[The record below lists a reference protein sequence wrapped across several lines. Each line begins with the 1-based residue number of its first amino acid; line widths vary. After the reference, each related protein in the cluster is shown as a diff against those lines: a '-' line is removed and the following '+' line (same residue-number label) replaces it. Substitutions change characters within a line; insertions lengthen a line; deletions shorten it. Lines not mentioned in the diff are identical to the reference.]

1 MPKILISEQK
11 PQPAEDSFA
20 VKLRFDDA
28 DEFDG
33 LTIQNPFTA
42 QNEAKLEWHFESY
55 VSFPYLK
62 EVEPQEA
69 QEIIKQAGENL
80 FQQLFGQPQI
90 YSRYQQILNNGL
102 NNLVIEISGSPEFHS
117 LHWESLK
124 DPNLPTAFALDVP
137 ILRKDL
143 KPQPLPA
150 VSRETSTIN
159 LLIVTSRPQGR
170 RDVSYRTISRP
181 LVELIRNSQLPV
193 KIDILRP
200 GTYEALSKHLDNT
213 TAEHGKGFYHVVHF
227 DVHGALLTYE
237 QFEKIEGEKIATNL
251 TYQIPRYGRPEIK
264 SYEGKDAFLFFD
276 DYHEPK
282 KRDDDGFRADAVRA
296 DELSNLLLT
305 HGIPI
310 VILNACQSAME
321 LGEQERESNLPVAEE
336 TSLAS
341 RLMRAGA
348 QMVLAMSYSVT
359 VTAAEILMRSF
370 YQEIFRGKSLNRAI
384 QIGRKELASRK
395 QRRAAWNYQVS
406 LEDWLLP
413 VVYQKQ
419 NVELKTARLT
429 PQEEE
434 QFNLAQQEISQMP
447 EVEYGFYGRDIDILN
462 IERRVLLKNNILLIR
477 GMGGAGKT
485 TLLRHLAWWWRATN
499 FVQKVFYFGYDDK
512 AYTRQ
517 EIMFAIAEKL
527 YEKFEFSAFQAM
539 DEQAQQQKLT
549 KKLRTERHLLIL
561 DNLESIQGGYFAV
574 KNTLSAEEQAKLKAF
589 LAELRGAVDPFQ
601 EQTIVLLG
609 SRSPEEWLADTTFKK
624 NVYDLGGLD
633 AESTT
638 QFAEEILRQNEV
650 SHYRNEEDFKKLLK
664 LLAGFPLP
672 MKVVLDN
679 LKRQTPSEILAALQA
694 GDVNFRTGTAEEKT
708 KDILKCIEYSH
719 SNIAPEKQ
727 ELLLCL
733 APFTSVVNSSYFH
746 IYIEKLKEF
755 EVLGH
760 LKHELWD
767 ELFAE
772 SVQRGLMSQDEKM
785 AIVYHLQPILPYFL
799 KTEWQKVTRDEFKKA
814 VKTAFREYY
823 NGASGWI
830 RQLMNSKDAKET
842 LFGRFLASLEFE
854 NIDTC
859 LDYCLK
865 DQTSIYNPFN
875 SLSDYFNLI
884 KNHQAGL
891 ALGRKVLKRMESY
904 PPKILSG
911 QLGLEFINVLD
922 NIAMYQFRLKKYD
935 EAESSCKK
943 ILELNLMNETLENTE
958 KRQKSGS
965 TYQNLGTI
973 AQEQRD
979 WHKAEFYF
987 KEALE
992 IYIEFNDRVL
1002 QAKVFDHLGNLA
1014 EVLKEWQKAED
1025 YYKQAL
1031 ELKNEFNDRYAQ
1043 ANTLLNL
1050 GNLAQSQQQI
1060 EQAKNYYKQAL
1071 GIYIQYNDRYL
1082 QGAILHNLG
1091 MLAQLQQEW
1100 EKAEDYHKQ
1109 ALEVRIEFNDRYEQA
1124 NSFYCLGAIAL
1135 AKQEWQKATSYL
1147 QRALEIFVEFNDS
1160 HKKAKTYNNLS
1171 VIAHEQQQWEKAK
1184 IYGLQTLE
1192 IFRDYNDEQ
1201 NLIFTLSNLAKF
1213 WSQSNDD
1220 DFLTKVGESLQLSE
1234 ADVQELF
1241 EKLLDRIENEQI
1253 EPK

>member
-20 VKLRFDDA
+20 VKLKFDDA
-28 DEFDG
+28 DEFEG

-62 EVEPQEA
+62 EVEPHEA
-69 QEIIKQAGENL
+69 QGIIKQAGENL
-80 FQQLFGQPQI
+80 FQQLFGQRQI

-102 NNLVIEISGSPEFHS
+102 NSLVIEISGSPEFHS
-117 LHWESLK
+117 LHWEALK

-200 GTYEALSKHLDNT
+200 GTYEALSKHLDNA

-237 QFEKIEGEKIATNL
+237 QFEKIEGEKIASNL
-251 TYQIPRYGRPEIK
+251 TYQIPRYGRPEIN

-276 DYHEPK
+276 DYHEPE
-282 KRDDDGFRADAVRA
+282 KRDDDGFRVDAVRA

-321 LGEQERESNLPVAEE
+321 LGEQERESDLPVAEE

-384 QIGRKELASRK
+384 QIGRKELANRK
-395 QRRAAWNYQVS
+395 QRRAAWNYQVL

-434 QFNLAQQEISQMP
+434 QLNLAQQEISQMP

-462 IERRVLLKNNILLIR
+462 IERRVLLENNILLIR

-485 TLLRHLAWWWRATN
+485 TLLKHLSWWWRATN
-499 FVQKVFYFGYDDK
+499 FVQKIFYFGYDEK

-527 YEKFEFSAFQAM
+527 YNKYEFAQFQPM
-539 DEQAQQQKLT
+539 DEQAQQQKLA

-609 SRSPEEWLADTTFKK
+609 SRSAEEWLADAAFKK
-624 NVYDLGGLD
+624 NIYDLGGLD

-672 MKVVLDN
+672 MKVVLEN

-733 APFTSVVNSSYFH
+733 TPFTSVVNRDYFH
-746 IYIEKLKEF
+746 YYIDELKKHEI
-755 EVLGH
+755 LAH

-767 ELFAE
+767 EVFAE
-772 SVQRGLMSQDEKM
+772 SIQRGLMSHKEEQSF
-785 AIVYHLQPILPYFL
+785 VHLQPILPYFL
-799 KTEWQKVTRDEFKKA
+799 KIERQKSDRGEFNEA
-814 VKTAFREYY
+814 VKTAFRVHYDSMS
-823 NGASGWI
+823 NLI
-830 RQLMNSKDAKET
+830 LRLMNSNDADEKMLGQT
-842 LFGRFLASLEFE
+842 LINLEFE
-854 NIDTC
+854 NIDAC
-859 LDYCLK
+859 LENCLET
-865 DQTSIYNPFN
+865 QESIYNPFN
-875 SLSDYFNLI
+875 SLSAYYDI
-884 KNHQAGL
+884 IQNHQAGL
-891 ALGRKVLKRMESY
+891 DLGTKILRRMESY
-904 PPKILSG
+904 STEIMAG
-911 QLGLEFINVLD
+911 EIGLEFINVLN
-922 NIAMYQFRLKKYD
+922 NIAMRQFMLKKFD
-935 EAESSCKK
+935 VAEDSCKEILK
-943 ILELNLMNETLENTE
+943 IYSNNQTLEYSK
-958 KRQKSGS
+958 KRQEIGAI
-965 TYQNLGTI
+965 YHNLGSI
-973 AQEQRD
+973 AQQQQQ
-979 WHKAEFYF
+979 WHKADFYYE
-987 KEALE
+987 EALE
-992 IYIEFNDRVL
+992 IYIEFNNRHL
-1002 QAKVFDHLGNLA
+1002 QAKLFD
-1014 EVLKEWQKAED
+1014 
-1025 YYKQAL
+1025 
-1031 ELKNEFNDRYAQ
+1031 
-1043 ANTLLNL
+1043 
-1050 GNLAQSQQQI
+1050 
-1060 EQAKNYYKQAL
+1060 
-1071 GIYIQYNDRYL
+1071 
-1082 QGAILHNLG
+1082 
-1091 MLAQLQQEW
+1091 
-1100 EKAEDYHKQ
+1100 
-1109 ALEVRIEFNDRYEQA
+1109 
-1124 NSFYCLGAIAL
+1124 
-1135 AKQEWQKATSYL
+1135 
-1147 QRALEIFVEFNDS
+1147 
-1160 HKKAKTYNNLS
+1160 
-1171 VIAHEQQQWEKAK
+1171 
-1184 IYGLQTLE
+1184 
-1192 IFRDYNDEQ
+1192 
-1201 NLIFTLSNLAKF
+1201 
-1213 WSQSNDD
+1213 
-1220 DFLTKVGESLQLSE
+1220 
-1234 ADVQELF
+1234 
-1241 EKLLDRIENEQI
+1241 
-1253 EPK
+1253 

>member
-20 VKLRFDDA
+20 VKLKFDDA

-69 QEIIKQAGENL
+69 QGIIKQAGENL

-124 DPNLPTAFALDVP
+124 DPKLPTAFALDVP

-143 KPQPLPA
+143 KPQSLPA
-150 VSRETSTIN
+150 VSRKTSTIN
-159 LLIVTSRPQGR
+159 LLVVTSRPQGR

-200 GTYEALSKHLDNT
+200 GTYEALSKHLDNA

-276 DYHEPK
+276 DYHEPEK
-282 KRDDDGFRADAVRA
+282 KDDDGFRADAVRA
-296 DELSNLLLT
+296 DELSNLLLM

-359 VTAAEILMRSF
+359 VTAAEILMKSF
-370 YQEIFRGKSLNRAI
+370 YQEIFRGKSLHRAI
-384 QIGRKELASRK
+384 QIGRKELANRK

-429 PQEEE
+429 PQEDEKL
-434 QFNLAQQEISQMP
+434 NLAQQEISQMP

-462 IERRVLLKNNILLIR
+462 IERRILLKNNILLIR

-499 FVQKVFYFGYDDK
+499 FVQKVFYFGYDEK

-527 YEKFEFSAFQAM
+527 YNKYEFAQFQPM
-539 DEQAQQQKLT
+539 DEQAQQQKLA
-549 KKLRTERHLLIL
+549 KKLRAERHLLIL

-609 SRSPEEWLADTTFKK
+609 SRSAEEWLADMTFKK

-650 SHYRNEEDFKKLLK
+650 SHYRNEDDFKKLLK

-672 MKVVLDN
+672 IKVVLEN

-694 GDVNFRTGTAEEKT
+694 GDVNFRTGTSEEKT

-733 APFTSVVNSSYFH
+733 APFTSVVSRVYFDD
-746 IYIEKLKEF
+746 YIEELKKHK
-755 EVLGH
+755 VLAH
-760 LKHELWD
+760 LKHDLWGEVFD
-767 ELFAE
+767 E
-772 SVQRGLMSQDEKM
+772 SIQRGLMSQEKQQPF
-785 AIVYHLQPILPYFL
+785 VHLQPILPYFL
-799 KTEWQKVTRDEFKKA
+799 KIEWQREEKGDFQGA
-814 VKTAFREYY
+814 VKMAFCDYFNY
-823 NGASGWI
+823 ISNTIYQLI
-830 RQLMNSKDAKET
+830 RSKESNEK
-842 LFGRFLASLEFE
+842 LLGHFLASLEFE

-859 LDYCLK
+859 LEYCLK
-865 DQTSIYNPFN
+865 TQTTILDSYRTLSLYYDAAQNP
-875 SLSDYFNLI
+875 
-884 KNHQAGL
+884 QAGFD
-891 ALGRKVLKRMESY
+891 LGIKVLKRLEEYSSESLSEMIGVQFFTVLYDIATRQWELRKYMEAEESY
-904 PPKILSG
+904 QKALSLAINIKNLSATSKQSITAG
-911 QLGLEFINVLD
+911 IYRQLGR
-922 NIAMYQFRLKKYD
+922 IAYDQEDFTKAEKYIKQ
-935 EAESSCKK
+935 S
-943 ILELNLMNETLENTE
+943 LELNIELGILEEQAANYHLLGMITELQNDLFNAENYYQKALQIFDETNELYSKGRVYADLATLAIRKKDILNGEQYLKHAEEICILANELHFLAMLYRDLSFVKMQQERLQESETYL
-958 KRQKSGS
+958 QK
-965 TYQNLGTI
+965 
-973 AQEQRD
+973 
-979 WHKAEFYF
+979 
-987 KEALE
+987 ALQ
-992 IYIEFNDRVL
+992 IFIRFNDR
-1002 QAKVFDHLGNLA
+1002 F
-1014 EVLKEWQKAED
+1014 E
-1025 YYKQAL
+1025 QAL
-1031 ELKNEFNDRYAQ
+1031 TFHEFGRLKA
-1043 ANTLLNL
+1043 
-1050 GNLAQSQQQI
+1050 I
-1060 EQAKNYYKQAL
+1060 
-1071 GIYIQYNDRYL
+1071 
-1082 QGAILHNLG
+1082 QGAFNES
-1091 MLAQLQQEW
+1091 QSYFLQ
-1100 EKAEDYHKQ
+1100 
-1109 ALEVRIEFNDRYEQA
+1109 
-1124 NSFYCLGAIAL
+1124 
-1135 AKQEWQKATSYL
+1135 
-1147 QRALEIFVEFNDS
+1147 ALEIFKYFNS
-1160 HKKAKTYNNLS
+1160 ERLINETLS
-1171 VIAHEQQQWEKAK
+1171 ILKLYWLESGNDILLAELGE
-1184 IYGLQTLE
+1184 ILE
-1192 IFRDYNDEQ
+1192 IPKAQ
-1201 NLIFTLSNLAKF
+1201 VK
-1213 WSQSNDD
+1213 
-1220 DFLTKVGESLQLSE
+1220 
-1234 ADVQELF
+1234 ELF
-1241 EKLLDRIENEQI
+1241 EKI
-1253 EPK
+1253 

>member
-11 PQPAEDSFA
+11 PQPTEDSFA
-20 VKLRFDDA
+20 VKLKFDDI
-28 DEFDG
+28 DEFEG

-80 FQQLFGQPQI
+80 FSKIFGQPQI

-117 LHWESLK
+117 LHWEALK
-124 DPNLPTAFALDVP
+124 DRNLPTAFALDVP

-159 LLIVTSRPQGR
+159 LLVVTSRPQGR

-200 GTYEALSKHLDNT
+200 GTYEALSKHLDNA

-227 DVHGALLTYE
+227 DVHGALLTYQ

-264 SYEGKDAFLFFD
+264 FYEGKDAFLFFD
-276 DYHEPK
+276 DYHEPE

-359 VTAAEILMRSF
+359 VTAAEILMKSF
-370 YQEIFRGKSLNRAI
+370 YQELFRGKTLNRAI
-384 QIGRKELASRK
+384 QIGRKELANRK

-485 TLLRHLAWWWRATN
+485 TLLRHLSWWWRATN
-499 FVQKVFYFGYDDK
+499 FVQKVFYFGYDEK

-517 EIMFAIAEKL
+517 EIMFSIAEKL
-527 YEKFEFSAFQAM
+527 YDRFEFAAFQAM
-539 DEQAQQQKLT
+539 DEQAQQQKLA

-609 SRSPEEWLADTTFKK
+609 SRSAEEWLAEATFKK

-672 MKVVLDN
+672 MKEILRN
-679 LKRQTPSEILAALQA
+679 LKQQTPSEILAALQA

-719 SNIAPEKQ
+719 RNIAPEKK

-733 APFTSVVNSSYFH
+733 APFTSVINRNYFDL
-746 IYIEKLKEF
+746 YIEELKKHEN
-755 EVLGH
+755 LAH

-767 ELFAE
+767 EVFKE
-772 SVQRGLMSQDEKM
+772 SIERGLISQNQK
-785 AIVYHLQPILPYFL
+785 IPFVFHLQPILPYFL
-799 KTEWQKVTRDEFKKA
+799 KTEWQKDEMNKFKKA
-814 VKTAFREYY
+814 IQLAFRNFYDNTSHVIAY
-823 NGASGWI
+823 LIDSN
-830 RQLMNSKDAKET
+830 DANQNKI
-842 LFGRFLASLEFE
+842 GHFLTSLEFE
-854 NIDTC
+854 NIVTC
-859 LDYCLK
+859 LEYAVAY
-865 DQTSIYNPFN
+865 QTSVLNPFLT
-875 SLSDYFNLI
+875 LSRYYDNT
-884 KNHQAGL
+884 KNNQAGL
-891 ALGRKVLKRMESY
+891 ELSTKVLDKLKNYSSEILEGEMSIELTTVLDDIARRQLLLMKYVDAEISYQKVIKLNNSNNKLTTEEKLKRSATIYHQLGRL
-904 PPKILSG
+904 
-911 QLGLEFINVLD
+911 
-922 NIAMYQFRLKKYD
+922 
-935 EAESSCKK
+935 
-943 ILELNLMNETLENTE
+943 
-958 KRQKSGS
+958 
-965 TYQNLGTI
+965 
-973 AQEQRD
+973 AQEQRKWRESEESFKKALQLFID
-979 WHKAEFYF
+979 FKVYDFEAKTLFQLGMIYHQQEKLDGAEKYYQQALEKFIKSNALHDQASVFHKLGMIKRAQKEWEKAEEYYQQTIQIYSNFNERFLMASTFHELGVVFHEQHYWN
-987 KEALE
+987 KAELNYRRALE
-992 IYIEFNDRVL
+992 IYIEFKD
-1002 QAKVFDHLGNLA
+1002 
-1014 EVLKEWQKAED
+1014 
-1025 YYKQAL
+1025 
-1031 ELKNEFNDRYAQ
+1031 
-1043 ANTLLNL
+1043 T
-1050 GNLAQSQQQI
+1050 
-1060 EQAKNYYKQAL
+1060 
-1071 GIYIQYNDRYL
+1071 
-1082 QGAILHNLG
+1082 
-1091 MLAQLQQEW
+1091 
-1100 EKAEDYHKQ
+1100 
-1109 ALEVRIEFNDRYEQA
+1109 YEQG
-1124 NSFYCLGAIAL
+1124 SVFGQLGLLKKDQAQFKESL
-1135 AKQEWQKATSYL
+1135 SYL
-1147 QRALEIFVEFNDS
+1147 
-1160 HKKAKTYNNLS
+1160 
-1171 VIAHEQQQWEKAK
+1171 
-1184 IYGLQTLE
+1184 LQTLK
-1192 IFRDYNDEQ
+1192 IFRDFADHYNTTIAIYNLRSLWLVSNDN
-1201 NLIFTLSNLAKF
+1201 NLITEVG
-1213 WSQSNDD
+1213 
-1220 DFLTKVGESLQLSE
+1220 KVLGITEIEVRKIFDQL
-1234 ADVQELF
+1234 
-1241 EKLLDRIENEQI
+1241 
-1253 EPK
+1253 